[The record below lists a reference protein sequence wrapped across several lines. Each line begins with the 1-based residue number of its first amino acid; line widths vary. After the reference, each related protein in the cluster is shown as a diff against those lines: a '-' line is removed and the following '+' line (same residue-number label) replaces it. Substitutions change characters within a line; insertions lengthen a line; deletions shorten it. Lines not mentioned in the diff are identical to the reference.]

1 MNQIFATDTTL
12 LSSEHAAGVAFFSEE
27 KLGTAKTVGE
37 LGIREIKCGIST
49 MGDEDPHAVV
59 SIMKLGLSVQ
69 L

>member
-12 LSSEHAAGVAFFSEE
+12 LPSEHAAGVAFFSDE

-37 LGIREIKCGIST
+37 LGIREIKCSSSAI
-49 MGDEDPHAVV
+49 GDKDRPAVV
-59 SIMKLGLSVQ
+59 SIMKLGLSEQ